1 MPFLSYI
8 YPAINKQTEN
18 NPVSTPTPTPTPKPA
33 PIVKKII
40 KTKEDYNN
48 DFEKYYSKRY
58 TEEMKPYTDRPSLSL
73 SYMIFMASFP
83 KTIREKSKKEWDSYR
98 LV

>member
-8 YPAINKQTEN
+8 YPTIKKQTEN
-18 NPVSTPTPTPTPKPA
+18 NPVPTPKPA

-48 DFEKYYSKRY
+48 EFKKYYSKRY
-58 TEEMKPYTDRPSLSL
+58 TEELKPYTKRPSLSL
-73 SYMIFMASFP
+73 SYMMMMSALP
-83 KTIREKSKKEWDSYR
+83 KIVEEKAQKEWDSNN